1 MRGFAIF
8 TFILA
13 ALAVIVGMNS
23 FFIVNQTEQALV
35 LQVGKAQAAYNAP
48 GQSQAGLKMKVP
60 FFQNVI
66 KYDRRNVGLDIPN
79 IDVFASNQEQL
90 IVDAF
95 VRYQISDPLAFY
107 QRLGTQRTA
116 ENQLSQFTNSA
127 IRNALAKKLPEEIIS
142 SQRATLMDQIRT
154 DLSNSIAGNGI
165 SIIDVRIRRADLP
178 QDVSERVFRRMEAA
192 RNQEA
197 ELIRANGDK
206 QARAIRAK
214 ADRDRTVILAEAN
227 QKSEEIRGEG
237 DAKRNEI
244 YASAYGRDP
253 EFFRFQRAL
262 IACEQSLKKESTR
275 LVIGPDNLGLCDEFI
290 AAARKSAN

>member
-1 MRGFAIF
+1 MRGLGIF
-8 TFILA
+8 TLILA
-13 ALAVIVGMNS
+13 AAVLIVGMNS

-48 GQSQAGLKMKVP
+48 GQDQAGLKMKLP
-60 FFQNVI
+60 FIQNVQ
-66 KYDRRNVGLDIPN
+66 KYDRRNIGLDIAN
-79 IDVFASNQEQL
+79 IEVLASNQEQL

-107 QRLGTQRTA
+107 QRLQTQRIA
-116 ENQLSQFTNSA
+116 ENQLSQFTNTA
-127 IRNALAKKLPEEIIS
+127 IRNALANKLPEEIIS
-142 SQRATLMDQIRT
+142 GQRATLMDEIRT
-154 DLSNSIAGNGI
+154 NLSNSISGRGI
-165 SIIDVRIRRADLP
+165 DIIDVRIRRADLP
-178 QDVSERVFRRMEAA
+178 ADVSERVFRRMEAA

-206 QARAIRAK
+206 QARSVKAK
-214 ADRDRTVILAEAN
+214 ADRDKTVILAEAN

-253 EFFRFQRAL
+253 DFFRFQRAL
-262 IACEQSLKKESTR
+262 IACEESLSKETTR
-275 LVIGPDNLGLCDEFI
+275 IVVGPDNLGLCDQFI
-290 AAARKSAN
+290 ISARKSAN